1 MMSDKPHEEYIG
13 HLKDIKSISVIDIPN
28 TPNSISGKD
37 LKEKFI
43 IFPNVQYKENIKQA
57 IKSAPLKKGDY
68 LIISGSIYLAGE
80 VLKLN

>member
-37 LKEKFI
+37 LREI
-43 IFPNVQYKENIKQA
+43 YNFPNVQYKENIKQA
-57 IKSAPLKKGDY
+57 IKSAPLKKV
-68 LIISGSIYLAGE
+68 ITS
-80 VLKLN
+80 